1 MPICSNKV
9 ATNIGF
15 QVSLQK
21 QETFFVTSLPVFSPF
36 RERGEILLVLSDK
49 LGEIS
54 ANGCSKKTRLKEEMW

>member
-15 QVSLQK
+15 QVSPQK
-21 QETFFVTSLPVFSPF
+21 LETFFVTSLPGFSPF
-36 RERGEILLVLSDK
+36 RERGEILSDK

-54 ANGCSKKTRLKEEMW
+54 ANGCSKKTRHKEEMW

>member
-9 ATNIGF
+9 AANSGF
-15 QVSLQK
+15 QVSLQT

-36 RERGEILLVLSDK
+36 RERGEILLALSDK

-54 ANGCSKKTRLKEEMW
+54 ANGCSKKTCLEEEIR

>member
-1 MPICSNKV
+1 MPIYCNKV

-36 RERGEILLVLSDK
+36 RERGEILSDK

-54 ANGCSKKTRLKEEMW
+54 ANGCSKKTRHKEEMW